1 MLLMKRVL
9 ENIFPLEVCFLNT
22 FPAVFMFSLQE
33 NLEVS
38 LSRMKTQ
45 LVDSEDKMRNYERLL
60 QEVTQPEMFLLNYH
74 CA

>member
-9 ENIFPLEVCFLNT
+9 QNIDPLEVCFLYT

-38 LSRMKTQ
+38 MSRMKTQ
-45 LVDSEDKMRNYERLL
+45 LAEKEEKMRNYERLL
-60 QEVTQPEMFLLNYH
+60 QEVTQPVMFVLNYH
-74 CA
+74 YA